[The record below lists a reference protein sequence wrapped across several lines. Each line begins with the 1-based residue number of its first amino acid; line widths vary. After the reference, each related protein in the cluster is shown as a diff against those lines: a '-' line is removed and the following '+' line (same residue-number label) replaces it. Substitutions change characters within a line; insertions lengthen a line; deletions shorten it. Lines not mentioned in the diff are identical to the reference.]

1 MDEATKRTDEQDVQS
16 DAAQQPC
23 CGCAQTNDA
32 APCCAQSEGCG
43 GCCAALDAAQAAA
56 EPAPNDDAPQAA
68 KKVTVVYIRFR
79 NNKKN
84 YFVGYFYHI
93 ISF

>member
-43 GCCAALDAAQAAA
+43 GCCAAAGGD
-56 EPAPNDDAPQAA
+56 PFGCC
-68 KKVTVVYIRFR
+68 KSCRFVV
-79 NNKKN
+79 
-84 YFVGYFYHI
+84 
-93 ISF
+93 

>member
-32 APCCAQSEGCG
+32 APCCAQSEK
-43 GCCAALDAAQAAA
+43 LSL
-56 EPAPNDDAPQAA
+56 
-68 KKVTVVYIRFR
+68 I
-79 NNKKN
+79 
-84 YFVGYFYHI
+84 HI
-93 ISF
+93 